1 MLALKRLKANLVKW
15 LEISVRRHHLD
26 QALCQLSPHMR
37 GRVVEVGGG
46 RIAHRGGFRPPT
58 PMAAHGNNESPCWL
72 TVDIAPDRS
81 PHLQADAQSLKS
93 AETNALRRHYKE
105 IFEGDET
112 LQEQYT
118 DYTEMPDF
126 EAEIDKLT
134 AKYQDQ
140 FDELTAWETAIDAQI
155 TTASAEL
162 EEVNAYM
169 ESIKSMLSSN
179 IQEDFNYGLNG

>member
-1 MLALKRLKANLVKW
+1 MKLLLLKKIL
-15 LEISVRRHHLD
+15 
-26 QALCQLSPHMR
+26 
-37 GRVVEVGGG
+37 
-46 RIAHRGGFRPPT
+46 
-58 PMAAHGNNESPCWL
+58 
-72 TVDIAPDRS
+72 
-81 PHLQADAQSLKS
+81 
-93 AETNALRRHYKE
+93 
-105 IFEGDET
+105 ET